1 MPFDYTLPMP
11 KSAPKAL
18 MLVLLSC
25 LLLTACGNKGPLVKP
40 EAKPEQVPVES
51 GADG

>member
-1 MPFDYTLPMP
+1 MH
-11 KSAPKAL
+11 KEG
-18 MLVLLSC
+18 LVRRCVTGLLC